1 MSLGGLGNTIQ
12 VLSAIFSNGGGA
24 GLKREIIIEGPTGKL
39 ILPVTPAKYTVGD
52 GQKNKVVDITQVGE
66 ALVFGM
72 PKARTLSF
80 SGFFPSLTHDYPFVV
95 GDYTDPTAC
104 VEKLTE

>member
-39 ILPVTPAKYTVGD
+39 ILPVTPAKYTVG
-52 GQKNKVVDITQVGE
+52 E
-66 ALVFGM
+66 W
-72 PKARTLSF
+72 PKKQGCRHRRR
-80 SGFFPSLTHDYPFVV
+80 SGKPGLRDAES
-95 GDYTDPTAC
+95 
-104 VEKLTE
+104 